1 MAKSRSLQQAVRFA
15 LATASAVA
23 GVTSLHAQEAPAP
36 AANAAPVEEVVVTG
50 SRLQTPNETSIS
62 PVTSVT
68 ATDIAATGLTRT
80 EDILNNLPMVFAGMN
95 STTSNGADGTASID
109 LRGLGNQRTL
119 VLVDGRR
126 LGPGTGDGR
135 NYSDINQIPAA
146 LIERVD
152 VETGGASAVYGA
164 DAVAGVVNFILNTHF
179 EGVKIDAGYH
189 FNEHSNTNTDAQA
202 LVTAAG
208 DALPDSRVDTGFGK
222 NVSILMG
229 SNFADGKGNATVYA
243 TYDNQGPT
251 LQAKYDYSACT
262 LTPASASTLQC
273 GGSQVSKSGLFL
285 AYGTH
290 GSDLLY
296 HTVDQQNGQFRPFNS
311 ATDLYNYGPLN
322 YYQTP
327 NERWTAGG
335 FLNYDI
341 NSHVNAYMEV
351 MFTRNTSSAQI
362 APSGDF
368 GALGATFVPC
378 SNPLLTAQERSVV
391 CDPGLLAAQGNPT
404 ENINGTVYPGVNIYT
419 LRRNVEGGPRIAAF
433 QNDAMRIVA
442 GLKGDFADAWHWD
455 VYAQHGTVDANT
467 SNENYFSSTNVA
479 NALNIITGPAL
490 LPNGN
495 ANPNAGKPECAS
507 LYLGTDTKCVP
518 YNVWAP
524 NAITPAAVSY
534 LSVPLLIQSTT
545 TEEVVS
551 GNITGDLGKY
561 GWKLPT
567 ADNGLQVNFGSEYR
581 QESAN
586 FLPDALSQ
594 AGSAEGAGGATVP
607 VAGNFHVREVFT
619 EMRLPILEHLP
630 FAESLAFEGGYRYSD
645 YSEGFKT
652 NTFKLGLEYKPVR
665 DLLARASYQRAIRAP
680 NIAEL
685 YTPQVVGLDGSADPC
700 SNKPG
705 GTPAASLAA
714 CELTGVTPA
723 QYGHINSNSANQYNG
738 LLGGNPQLVPETA
751 DTYSLGLVFTPQFVQ
766 NLSVS
771 ADYFNIQIKNV
782 IGPLGGDT
790 VLNNCLTSG
799 NAQSPYCLAVH
810 RTPGT
815 GSLWLSTT
823 GYVSDL
829 NVNAGELYTAGFDFK
844 ASYHVPLRS
853 LGSLAF
859 GFEGT
864 KLNSLQTTP
873 LAGGPSY
880 ECKGYFGAT
889 CGAAN
894 PDWRHV
900 LNATWST
907 PWDGLDLTARW
918 RYIGSDTTELLNPSP
933 QLAGTAFAPTSKIAA
948 YNYLD
953 LTAAF
958 NLAKNVRM
966 QVGVNN
972 VADKDPPLVVGSD
985 CSTSSPAGANCNGN
999 TFPGVYDAMGR
1010 YLFATITAQF

>member
-189 FNEHSNTNTDAQA
+189 FNEHSNTNTYAQS

-243 TYDNQGPT
+243 TFDTQGAA
-251 LQAKYDYSACT
+251 LQGKYDYSSCALSPAGKT
-262 LTPASASTLQC
+262 QLTC
-273 GGSQVSKSGLFL
+273 GGSQISKSGLIL
-285 AYGTH
+285 AYGNS
-290 GSDLLY
+290 GSNLLY
-296 HTVDQQNGQFRPFNS
+296 HTIDQHTGQIRPFNS

-335 FLNYDI
+335 FINYDI

-362 APSGDF
+362 AASGDF
-368 GALGATFVPC
+368 GAGGTTFVPC
-378 SNPLLTAQERSVV
+378 TNPLLSAQQRAVV
-391 CDPGLLAAQGNPT
+391 CSASNLAAQGNPT
-404 ENINGTVYPGVNIYT
+404 ENVNGTTIPGLNLYF

-467 SNENYFSSTNVA
+467 SNENYFSSGNVA
-479 NALNIITGPAL
+479 NALNIISGPAN
-490 LPNGN
+490 LPTG
-495 ANPNAGKPECAS
+495 APNPNAGKPECVS
-507 LYLGTDTKCVP
+507 TYLGTDTKCVP

-524 NAITPAAVSY
+524 GGVTPAAVAY
-534 LSVPLLIQSTT
+534 LSAPLLVQSTV
-545 TEEVVS
+545 TEQVVS
-551 GNITGDLGKY
+551 GNLTGDLGKY
-561 GWKLPT
+561 GVKLPT
-567 ADNGLQVNFGSEYR
+567 ADSGLQVNIGSEYR
-581 QESAN
+581 SEASD
-586 FLPDALSQ
+586 FLPDALEQ
-594 AGSAEGAGGATVP
+594 AGSAEGAGGATP
-607 VAGNFHVREVFT
+607 PIHGNFHVREGFT
-619 EMRLPILEHLP
+619 EMRMPLLEHLP
-630 FAESLAFEGGYRYSD
+630 FADSLALEGGYRYSD

-652 NTFKLGLEYKPVR
+652 NTYKAGIEYKPVH
-665 DLLARASYQRAIRAP
+665 DLMVRASYQRAVRAP
-680 NIAEL
+680 NIGEL

-700 SNKPG
+700 AG
-705 GTPAASLAA
+705 ATPSASQAA
-714 CELTGVTPA
+714 CALTGVSAT
-723 QYGHINSNSANQYNG
+723 QYGHISASTAHQYNG
-738 LLGGNPQLVPETA
+738 LLGGNPNLVPETA
-751 DTYSLGLVFTPQFVQ
+751 DTYSIGAVFSPSFVQ
-766 NLSVS
+766 NLSFSV
-771 ADYFNIQIKNV
+771 DYFNIQVKNV
-782 IGPLGGDT
+782 IGPIGGDT
-790 VLNNCLTSG
+790 VLNNCLASG
-799 NAQSPYCLAVH
+799 NAQSSYCLAVH
-810 RTPGT
+810 RAPGT
-815 GSLWLSTT
+815 GSLWLGNS

-829 NVNAGELYTAGFDFK
+829 NVNEGELYTAGFDFK
-844 ASYHVPLRS
+844 ANYRVPLRS

-864 KLNSLQTTP
+864 KLNSLATTP
-873 LAGGPSY
+873 LEGGPSY
-880 ECKGYFGAT
+880 DCKGFFGST

-894 PDWRHV
+894 PNWRHV

-918 RYIGSDTTELLNPSP
+918 RYIGGDKSELTSTNGA
-933 QLAGTAFAPTSKIAA
+933 LAGNAFLPTSNIPA

-972 VADKDPPLVVGSD
+972 VADKDPPIVVGAD

-1010 YLFATITAQF
+1010 YLFATVTAQF

>member
-23 GVTSLHAQEAPAP
+23 GVTALHAQEAPAP

-62 PVTSVT
+62 PITSVT

-126 LGPGTGDGR
+126 LGPGNGDGR

-189 FNEHSNTNTDAQA
+189 MNEHSNTNTYAQS
-202 LVTAAG
+202 LVQAAG
-208 DALPDSRVDTGFGK
+208 DAVPDSRVDTGFGK

-243 TYDNQGPT
+243 TYDLQGAT
-251 LQAKYDYSACT
+251 LQSKYDYSACS
-262 LTPASASTLQC
+262 LSPAGATQLAC
-273 GGSQVSKSGLFL
+273 GGSQISKSGLIL
-285 AYGTH
+285 AYANTGRN
-290 GSDLLY
+290 LLY
-296 HTVDQQNGQFRPFNS
+296 HTIDQHTGQIRPFNS

-335 FLNYDI
+335 FVNYDI
-341 NSHVNAYMEV
+341 TSHVNAYMEV
-351 MFTRNTSSAQI
+351 MFTRNTMQAQI

-368 GALGATFVPC
+368 GALGTTFVPC
-378 SNPLLTAQERSVV
+378 NNPLLSAQERSVI
-391 CDPGLLAAQGNPT
+391 CSAGNLAAQGNPT
-404 ENINGTVYPGVNIYT
+404 ENVGGTTYT
-419 LRRNVEGGPRIAAF
+419 GLNLYALRRNVEGGPRIASF

-455 VYAQHGTVDANT
+455 VYAQHGTVDDNL

-479 NALNIITGPAL
+479 NALNVITGPAT
-490 LPNGN
+490 LPSG
-495 ANPNAGKPECAS
+495 APNPNAGKPECTS
-507 LYLGTDTKCVP
+507 VYLGTDPKCVP
-518 YNVWAP
+518 YNVWTP
-524 NAITPAAVSY
+524 GGVTPAAVAY
-534 LSVPLLIQSTT
+534 LSVPLLVQETV
-545 TEEVVS
+545 TEQVVS
-551 GNITGDLGKY
+551 GNLTGDLGKY
-561 GWKLPT
+561 GIKLPT
-567 ADNGLQVNFGSEYR
+567 ADNGVQINIGAEYR
-581 QESAN
+581 SEASSS
-586 FLPDALSQ
+586 LPDALSQ
-594 AGSAEGAGGATVP
+594 AGSAEGAGGPTPP
-607 VAGNFHVREVFT
+607 VVGSFHVREVFT
-619 EMRLPILEHLP
+619 ELRVPLLEHLP
-630 FAESLAFEGGYRYSD
+630 LADSLAFEGGYRYSD

-652 NTFKLGLEYKPVR
+652 NTFKLGLEYKPIH
-665 DLLARASYQRAIRAP
+665 DLLVRASYQRAVRAP

-685 YTPQVVGLDGSADPC
+685 YFPQTVLLDGSSDPC
-700 SNKPG
+700 AGKTPTAS
-705 GTPAASLAA
+705 PAACA
-714 CELTGVTPA
+714 LTGVTPA
-723 QYGHINSNSANQYNG
+723 QYGNISASTAHQYNG
-738 LLGGNPQLVPETA
+738 LLGGNPNLIPETA
-751 DTYSLGLVFTPQFVQ
+751 DTYSIGVVFTPSIIQ
-766 NLSVS
+766 NLTFSV
-771 ADYFNIQIKNV
+771 DYFNIQIKNV
-782 IGPLGGDT
+782 IGAIGGDT
-790 VLNNCLTSG
+790 VLNSCLSSG
-799 NAQSPYCLAVH
+799 NANSPFCLDVH
-810 RTPGT
+810 RAPGT
-815 GSLWLSTT
+815 GSLWLGNT

-829 NVNAGELYTAGFDFK
+829 NVNLGEKYTAGFDFK
-844 ASYHVPLRS
+844 GSYRVPLRT

-864 KLNSLQTTP
+864 KLNALTTTP
-873 LAGGPSY
+873 LEGGPSY
-880 ECKGYFGAT
+880 DCKGFFGTT
-889 CGAAN
+889 CGGAN
-894 PDWRHV
+894 AGWRHV
-900 LNATWST
+900 FNMTWST

-918 RYIGSDTTELLNPSP
+918 RYIGEGESEQLSTNPA
-933 QLAGTAFAPTSKIAA
+933 LAGSPFLPTSHIPA

-958 NLAKNVRM
+958 NLAKNVRL

-972 VADKDPPLVVGSD
+972 IADKDPPIVVGAD

-999 TFPGVYDAMGR
+999 TFPGVYDATGR
-1010 YLFATITAQF
+1010 YLFATVSAQF

>member
-23 GVTSLHAQEAPAP
+23 GVTALHAQEAPAP
-36 AANAAPVEEVVVTG
+36 AATAAPVEEVVVTG

-62 PVTSVT
+62 PITSVT

-95 STTSNGADGTASID
+95 STTSNGADGTATID

-179 EGVKIDAGYH
+179 EGLKIDAGYH
-189 FNEHSNTNTDAQA
+189 FNEHSNNNSVAPI
-202 LVTAAG
+202 VTAAG
-208 DALPDSRVDTGFGK
+208 DPLPDSRVDTGFGK
-222 NVSILMG
+222 NFSILMG
-229 SNFADGKGNATVYA
+229 SNFADGKGNATAYV
-243 TYDNQGPT
+243 TYDNQGAA
-251 LQAKYDYSACT
+251 LQSKYDYSACT
-262 LTPASASTLQC
+262 LGPATATTLQC
-273 GGSQVSKSGLFL
+273 AGSYTSRGGLFL
-285 AYGTH
+285 AYGNQ

-296 HTVDQQNGQFRPFNS
+296 HTVDPKTGQFRTFNP

-327 NERWTAGG
+327 NERWTGG
-335 FLNYDI
+335 AFVNYDI
-341 NSHVNAYMEV
+341 NSHVNAYMEL
-351 MFTRNTSSAQI
+351 MWTRNESQAQI
-362 APSGDF
+362 AASGDF
-368 GALGATFVPC
+368 GQPAFIPC
-378 SNPLLTAQERSVV
+378 ADPLLTPQEASTL
-391 CDPGLLAAQGNPT
+391 CSPANLAAQGNPT
-404 ENINGTVYPGVNIYT
+404 ETIGGKVYPGINTYI
-419 LRRNVEGGPRIAAF
+419 LRRNVEGGPRIATF
-433 QNDAMRIVA
+433 RSDSMRLVF

-455 VYAQHGTVDANT
+455 VYAQRGTVDN
-467 SNENYFSSTNVA
+467 SNGNENYFS
-479 NALNIITGPAL
+479 NANIINSLNVVPTANGPA
-490 LPNGN
+490 
-495 ANPNAGKPECAS
+495 CAS
-507 LYLGTDTKCVP
+507 AVSGTDTACVP
-518 YNVWAP
+518 WNIWSPTGV
-524 NAITPAAVSY
+524 TPAALKY
-534 LSVPLLIQSTT
+534 LSVPLLVQSTVA
-545 TEEVVS
+545 EQVVS

-561 GWKLPT
+561 GIKLPT
-567 ADNGLQVNFGSEYR
+567 ADNGLQVNIGAEYR
-581 QESAN
+581 SESSD
-586 FLPDALSQ
+586 FLPDELSQ
-594 AGSAEGAGGATVP
+594 QGNAAGSGGPTPP
-607 VAGNFHVREVFT
+607 VSGDFHVREVFT

-630 FAESLAFEGGYRYSD
+630 LADSLAFEGGYRYSN

-652 NTFKLGLEYKPVR
+652 DTYKLGLEYKPVH
-665 DLLARASYQRAIRAP
+665 DLLVRASYQRAVRAP

-685 YTPQVVGLDGSADPC
+685 YTPQVVGLDGSSDPC
-700 SNKPG
+700 SGAHP
-705 GTPAASLAA
+705 TASAAA
-714 CELTGVTPA
+714 CALTGVSAA
-723 QYGHINSNSANQYNG
+723 QYGHIQPNSANQYNG
-738 LLGGNPQLVPETA
+738 LLGGNPNLQPETA
-751 DTYSLGLVFTPQFVQ
+751 DTYSVGVVFTPSFVQ
-766 NLSVS
+766 NLLFSV
-771 ADYFNIQIKNV
+771 DYFNIKIKDV

-799 NAQSPYCLAVH
+799 SASSSYCLAVH
-810 RTPGT
+810 RSPT
-815 GSLWLSTT
+815 GSLWLQPT

-829 NVNAGELYTAGFDFK
+829 NVNAGELSTKGFDFK
-844 ASYHVPLRS
+844 GNYRVPLRQ
-853 LGSLAF
+853 LGSLSF

-864 KLNSLQTTP
+864 KLQSLATTP

-880 ECKGYFGAT
+880 DCVGLFGSI

-894 PDWRHV
+894 PTWRHV

-918 RYIGSDTTELLNPSP
+918 RYIGADTTELLSTNP
-933 QLAGTAFAPTSKIAA
+933 QLTGSAFLPTSRIPA

-972 VADKDPPLVVGSD
+972 IADKDPPIVVGSD

-1010 YLFATITAQF
+1010 YLFATVSAQF